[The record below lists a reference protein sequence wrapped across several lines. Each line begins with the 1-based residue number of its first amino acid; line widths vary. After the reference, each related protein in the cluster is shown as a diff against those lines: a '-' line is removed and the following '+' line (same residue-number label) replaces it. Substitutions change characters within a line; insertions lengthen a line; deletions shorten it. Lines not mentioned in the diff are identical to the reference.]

1 MGPPPRTSLSMR
13 ITASWSESW
22 STEYKVVARATPAG
36 PPLELFASNHIDA
49 PACRITGSMWHAMSS
64 RPAARLAPCSK
75 LSRTLRAG
83 VAGAARAA
91 SWTAPVRGAL
101 PAAGRDEGMVA
112 CGRTK
117 GWTQERKGRK
127 KVRGSRSFLL
137 TSAAPYKGNRA
148 RGSPYSSTG
157 SIWMERAVVSVRHDD
172 PTKPCLDSRF
182 PWDRACA

>member
-1 MGPPPRTSLSMR
+1 
-13 ITASWSESW
+13 
-22 STEYKVVARATPAG
+22 
-36 PPLELFASNHIDA
+36 
-49 PACRITGSMWHAMSS
+49 SMWHAMSS

-91 SWTAPVRGAL
+91 SWTAPARGAL

-127 KVRGSRSFLL
+127 E
-137 TSAAPYKGNRA
+137 RA
-148 RGSPYSSTG
+148 RIAKFSLDFGSPIQAGAARAASWTAPARG
-157 SIWMERAVVSVRHDD
+157 ALPAAGRDEGMVACGRTKGWTQERKGKKER
-172 PTKPCLDSRF
+172 KCE
-182 PWDRACA
+182 DREVFS